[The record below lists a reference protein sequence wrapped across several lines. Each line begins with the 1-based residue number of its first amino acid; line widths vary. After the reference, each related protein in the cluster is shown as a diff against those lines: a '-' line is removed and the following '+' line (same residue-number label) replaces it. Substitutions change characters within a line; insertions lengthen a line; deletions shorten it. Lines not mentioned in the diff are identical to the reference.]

1 MLQIYIKELICDGFF
16 RTFNISIHYYRTK
29 RGLSGGILHFF
40 YTFAN
45 CLMSMV

>member
-1 MLQIYIKELICDGFF
+1 MLQIYIKELICDGVYLAVHS
-16 RTFNISIHYYRTK
+16 TIQNYRTK

>member
-1 MLQIYIKELICDGFF
+1 MLQIYIKELIYDVFF
-16 RTFNISIHYYRTK
+16 RTFNISIHYYMTK
-29 RGLSGGILHFF
+29 RGLSGDILHFF